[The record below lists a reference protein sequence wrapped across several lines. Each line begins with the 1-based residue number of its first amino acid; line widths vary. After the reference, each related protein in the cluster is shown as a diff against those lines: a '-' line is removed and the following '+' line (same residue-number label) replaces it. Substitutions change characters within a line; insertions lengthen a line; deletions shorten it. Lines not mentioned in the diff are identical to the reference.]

1 MTLPL
6 LMEKKRL
13 GEPIVMVTAYDEPGA
28 RIVDA
33 AGVDILLVGDT
44 LAMTVLGHDDTLHV
58 TIDDMC
64 RHVAAVARAKP
75 KCLVVGDMPWM
86 SYHVSKEETIRNAAA
101 LIRADWHPTA
111 GHHPDDIYGAHGVRR
126 RIDGV
131 RVTGPLTDAVR
142 AHHVLDT
149 AQTRQAS
156 DHLPVTVEYSPAG
169 LRG

>member
-1 MTLPL
+1 MLW
-6 LMEKKRL
+6 
-13 GEPIVMVTAYDEPGA
+13 
-28 RIVDA
+28 
-33 AGVDILLVGDT
+33 AGGL
-44 LAMTVLGHDDTLHV
+44 HD
-58 TIDDMC
+58 
-64 RHVAAVARAKP
+64 
-75 KCLVVGDMPWM
+75 
-86 SYHVSKEETIRNAAA
+86 AAA